1 MAGIVFYMLQLAYEK
16 RKSGYLY
23 RRGNTYK
30 RLKEVNLLRGGKIF
44 DYSAL
49 AEYLVG
55 DGELDSKRYYIGI
68 VKNINKTFKE
78 DKMVKSQQKFLEA
91 LLEEGF
97 EIKKGKIMYDAGK
110 IREKGVDVKM
120 SLDLAIGA
128 SDDLYDTAIVISS
141 DTDMIP
147 AIKYV
152 ISGKNKKV
160 EYVGFGT
167 NPSLG
172 MINESTT
179 SRVFSSID
187 LFQFLKEK

>member
-1 MAGIVFYMLQLAYEK
+1 MLQLAYEK